1 MNNLKE
7 KPRER
12 PNASRLSCPI
22 HASSVALGNYLNG
35 SAGVASAPFRSANG
49 LAFESAEMLPS
60 IFRSN
65 QALTG
70 REARYDGRR
79 VPDRAPI
86 APSDAPSRSHG
97 SKMTT
102 RLYVAVVFLLCLVA
116 AEGLLLAKP
125 AFYGAPAEPAS
136 LRADQ
141 AAIAT
146 VFSANIIEESQPE
159 PIAATPSLLT
169 NEERWSATV
178 ETFKQLIAHQK
189 ASQVSIVKQA
199 ANERLLGQLEAW
211 MKGKARL

>member
-12 PNASRLSCPI
+12 LNASRLSCPI
-22 HASSVALGNYLNG
+22 HGSSVALGNYLNG
-35 SAGVASAPFRSANG
+35 SADVTCAPFRSANG
-49 LAFESAEMLPS
+49 LAFASTEMLPS

-70 REARYDGRR
+70 REARYYGRR

-97 SKMTT
+97 SNMTA
-102 RLYVAVVFLLCLVA
+102 RLYGAVVFLLCLVA

-125 AFYGAPAEPAS
+125 TFYGAPVEPAS

-146 VFSANIIEESQPE
+146 VFSANMIEESQLE
-159 PIAATPSLLT
+159 SIAATPSSLT
-169 NEERWSATV
+169 NGEPWSATV
-178 ETFKQLIAHQK
+178 ETFKQLIAQQK
-189 ASQVSIVKQA
+189 ASRVSAIKQA
-199 ANERLLGQLEAW
+199 ENNRLFVQLEAW
-211 MKGKARL
+211 MKAKARL